1 MSRMRCRA
9 PRPTVR
15 QLVEETRP
23 VSFEL
28 NDEQVALRDAAERY
42 FMDTLAPLSQKM
54 DDEEWW
60 PAEVWPRMAQMGYL
74 GLTVDP
80 DYGGQGLDMVTAG
93 MVHETMARANHSF
106 ALSWAAHD
114 NLCLN
119 NIYRNGNEEQRRRWV
134 TALCNGSALGAL
146 ALTEP
151 GAGSDA
157 LGGMRT
163 TARRDGDDYVLNG
176 TKLYITNGPEA
187 DILLVYAKTAPEK
200 GAKGISAFVVEKD
213 PPGFKV
219 AQKLDKMGFRGSTT
233 AELVFEDARV
243 PAANRIGE
251 ENSGV
256 AVVMSGLDLERAYIA
271 PLCVGMADRALE
283 LAIDYAK
290 ERQQFGQPIGS
301 YQMVQS
307 KLARMYAEVEAS
319 RTFTY
324 RALAACDD
332 MEVGGGGRGEIH
344 KLTAAA
350 LWYASDVCSRVV
362 DDAVQIFGGAGFMR
376 EMEVNRLYRGAKLLA
391 IGAGTQEVRQIII
404 AEELLRS

>member
-1 MSRMRCRA
+1 
-9 PRPTVR
+9 
-15 QLVEETRP
+15 L
-23 VSFEL
+23 SFEL
-28 NDEQVALRDAAERY
+28 SDEQRALRDQAERF
-42 FMDTLAPLSQKM
+42 FMDTLAPLAGRM

-60 PAEVWPRMAQMGYL
+60 PAEVWPQVAKMGYL
-74 GLTVDP
+74 GLTADP
-80 DYGGQGLDMVTAG
+80 EVGGQGLDMVTAG
-93 MVHETMARANHSF
+93 MICETMSRANHAF

-119 NIYRNGNEEQRRRWV
+119 NIYRNGSAEQRRRWV
-134 TALCNGSALGAL
+134 PRLCDGTALGAL

-163 TARRDGDDYVLNG
+163 TARRDGDHFVLNG
-176 TKLYITNGPEA
+176 TKLYITNGPIA
-187 DILLVYAKTAPEK
+187 DLLLVYAKTAPEK

-213 PPGFKV
+213 TPGFRV
-219 AQKLDKMGFRGSTT
+219 AQKLDKMGFRGSQTG
-233 AELVFEDARV
+233 ELVFEDARV
-243 PAANRIGE
+243 PATHMIGA
-251 ENSGV
+251 ENGGV

-283 LAIDYAK
+283 LAVDYAR

-301 YQMVQS
+301 FQLVQG
-307 KLARMYAEVEAS
+307 KLARMYAEIEAA

-324 RALAACDD
+324 RALAACEGL
-332 MEVGGGGRGEIH
+332 EVGGGGRGDIH

-350 LWYASDVCSRVV
+350 IWYAADVCCRVT
-362 DDAVQIFGGAGFMR
+362 DEAVQIFGGAGYMR

-404 AEELLRS
+404 AEELLRH